1 VAGGKKM
8 KRLFMFMVAI
18 LAVAF
23 MQVPYAG
30 TAEAARVAVVPIQIN
45 DELVKRSADFNG
57 YYWDIMIEKFKYPEY
72 ELMDDEKVAA
82 VIPDDGLTSFDQATL
97 TTICEKVDA
106 EIVVAMRLDEI
117 KETPL
122 NFRREP
128 TLETFMKGE
137 FASYNRLTGKY
148 YHKKMYIKG
157 EIEEVLTLRTDWQQ
171 QTFASELKRYINR
184 TIEDKEKKKNS
195 RIK

>member
-1 VAGGKKM
+1 MKK
-8 KRLFMFMVAI
+8 FFTFIFAI
-18 LAVAF
+18 LAVLI
-23 MQVPYAG
+23 MNVPFVG
-30 TAEAARVAVVPIQIN
+30 TAEAARVAVVPIQVN
-45 DELVKRSADFNG
+45 DEIERAADFNG

-82 VIPDDGLTSFDQATL
+82 VVPDDGLTSFDQATL
-97 TTICEKVDA
+97 TTICEKIDA

-117 KETPL
+117 SESPM

-148 YHKKMYIKG
+148 YHKKMYIKD
-157 EIEEVLTLRTDWQQ
+157 EIEAVLTLRTDWKQ
-171 QTFASELKRYINR
+171 QTFASELRRYINR
-184 TIEDKEKKKNS
+184 TIEDKAKNKNTKS
-195 RIK
+195 SNKW

>member
-1 VAGGKKM
+1 MKKIFTFIFAA
-8 KRLFMFMVAI
+8 LAVMFMNGP
-18 LAVAF
+18 LF
-23 MQVPYAG
+23 G

-45 DELVKRSADFNG
+45 DQLVERAADFNG
-57 YYWDIMIEKFKYPEY
+57 YYWDIMIDKFKYPDY

-82 VIPDDGLTSFDQATL
+82 VIPDEGLISFDQATL

>member
-1 VAGGKKM
+1 MKK
-8 KRLFMFMVAI
+8 LFTFIFAV
-18 LAVAF
+18 LAVLF
-23 MQVPYAG
+23 VNVPFAG
-30 TAEAARVAVVPIQIN
+30 SAEAARVAVVPIQTN
-45 DELVKRSADFNG
+45 DKLVERAADFNG
-57 YYWDIMIEKFKYPEY
+57 YYWDIMIDKFKYPEY

-82 VIPDDGLTSFDQATL
+82 VVPDEGLTSFDQATL

-184 TIEDKEKKKNS
+184 TIEDKKKKKNS

>member
-1 VAGGKKM
+1 MKKFFSFI
-8 KRLFMFMVAI
+8 FML
-18 LAVAF
+18 LAVLF
-23 MQVPYAG
+23 INTPFAG
-30 TAEAARVAVVPIQIN
+30 MAEAARVAVVPIQTN
-45 DELVKRSADFNG
+45 DKLVERAADFNG

-82 VIPDDGLTSFDQATL
+82 VVPDEGLATFDQATL
-97 TTICEKVDA
+97 TSICEKVDA

-117 KETPL
+117 TETPL

-148 YHKKMYIKG
+148 YHKKMYNRSKK
-157 EIEEVLTLRTDWQQ
+157 WQSV
-171 QTFASELKRYINR
+171 A
-184 TIEDKEKKKNS
+184 
-195 RIK
+195 

>member
-1 VAGGKKM
+1 MKKLVAFIFV
-8 KRLFMFMVAI
+8 L
-18 LAVAF
+18 LAVFF
-23 MQVPYAG
+23 MNAPFAG
-30 TAEAARVAVVPIQIN
+30 TAEAARVAVVPIQTN
-45 DELVKRSADFNG
+45 DKLVERAADFNG
-57 YYWDIMIEKFKYPEY
+57 YYWDIMIDKFKYPDY

-82 VIPDDGLTSFDQATL
+82 VIPDEGLTSFDQATL

-184 TIEDKEKKKNS
+184 TIEDKAKKKNS

>member
-1 VAGGKKM
+1 MKK
-8 KRLFMFMVAI
+8 LFTFMFAV
-18 LAVAF
+18 LAVLF
-23 MQVPYAG
+23 VNVPFAG
-30 TAEAARVAVVPIQIN
+30 SAEAARVAVVPIQTN
-45 DELVKRSADFNG
+45 DKLVERAADFNG
-57 YYWDIMIEKFKYPEY
+57 YYWDIMIDKFKYPDY

-82 VIPDDGLTSFDQATL
+82 VIPDEGLTSFDQATL

-184 TIEDKEKKKNS
+184 TIEDKEKKKYS

>member
-1 VAGGKKM
+1 MKKLVAFIFV
-8 KRLFMFMVAI
+8 L
-18 LAVAF
+18 LAVFF
-23 MQVPYAG
+23 MNAPFAG
-30 TAEAARVAVVPIQIN
+30 TAEAARVAVVPIQTN
-45 DELVKRSADFNG
+45 DKLVERAADFNG
-57 YYWDIMIEKFKYPEY
+57 YYWDIMIEKFKYPDY

-82 VIPDDGLTSFDQATL
+82 VIPDEGLISFDQATL

>member
-1 VAGGKKM
+1 MKK
-8 KRLFMFMVAI
+8 LFTFIFAA
-18 LAVAF
+18 LAVF
-23 MQVPYAG
+23 IMNVPFTG
-30 TAEAARVAVVPIQIN
+30 TAEASRVAVVPIQVN
-45 DELVKRSADFNG
+45 EELVERAADFNG
-57 YYWDIMIEKFKYPEY
+57 YYWDIMIEKFRYPEY

-82 VIPDDGLTSFDQATL
+82 VVPDDGLTSYDQATL
-97 TTICEKVDA
+97 MNVCEKAGA

-117 KETPL
+117 KESPM

-148 YHKKMYIKG
+148 YHKNMYIKG
-157 EIEEVLTLRTDWQQ
+157 EIEQVLTLRTDWQQ

-184 TIEDKEKKKNS
+184 ALEDKAKPKKKNT
-195 RIK
+195 K

>member
-1 VAGGKKM
+1 MMAV
-8 KRLFMFMVAI
+8 LFMN
-18 LAVAF
+18 
-23 MQVPYAG
+23 VPFTG
-30 TAEAARVAVVPIQIN
+30 TVEAARVAVVPNQVN
-45 DELVKRSADFNG
+45 DKLIERAADFNG

-82 VIPDDGLTSFDQATL
+82 VVPDEGLATFDQATL
-97 TTICEKVDA
+97 TSICEKVDA

-117 KETPL
+117 TETPL

-148 YHKKMYIKG
+148 YHKKMYIKD
-157 EIEEVLTLRTDWQQ
+157 EIEAVLTLRNDWQQ
-171 QTFASELKRYINR
+171 QTFASELRRYINR
-184 TIEDKEKKKNS
+184 TIEDKAKKKNS
-195 RIK
+195 RLSNKR

>member
-1 VAGGKKM
+1 MKKIFTFIFAA
-8 KRLFMFMVAI
+8 LAVMFMNGP
-18 LAVAF
+18 LF
-23 MQVPYAG
+23 G

-45 DELVKRSADFNG
+45 DQLVERSADFNG
-57 YYWDIMIEKFKYPEY
+57 YYWDIMIEKFKYPDY

>member
-1 VAGGKKM
+1 M
-8 KRLFMFMVAI
+8 KRIILFLMMV
-18 LAVAF
+18 LTVVF
-23 MQVPYAG
+23 MQVPFFG

-45 DELVKRSADFNG
+45 EQLVERAADFNG

>member
-1 VAGGKKM
+1 MKKLVAFI
-8 KRLFMFMVAI
+8 LVL
-18 LAVAF
+18 LAVFF
-23 MQVPYAG
+23 MNAPFAG
-30 TAEAARVAVVPIQIN
+30 TAEAARVAVVPIQTN
-45 DELVKRSADFNG
+45 DKLVERAADFNG
-57 YYWDIMIEKFKYPEY
+57 YYWDIMIEKFKYPDY

-82 VIPDDGLTSFDQATL
+82 VIPDEGLISFDQATL

>member
-1 VAGGKKM
+1 MKK
-8 KRLFMFMVAI
+8 FVNFIFAI
-18 LAVAF
+18 LAVLLMNASF
-23 MQVPYAG
+23 SG

-45 DELVKRSADFNG
+45 DALIERAADFNG

-82 VIPDDGLTSFDQATL
+82 VVPDDGLTSFDQATL
-97 TTICEKVDA
+97 TTICEKIDA

-117 KETPL
+117 TESPM
-122 NFRREP
+122 NFRMEP

-148 YHKKMYIKG
+148 YHKKMYIKD
-157 EIEEVLTLRTDWQQ
+157 EIEAVLTLRTDWKQ
-171 QTFASELKRYINR
+171 QTFASELRRYINR
-184 TIEDKEKKKNS
+184 TIEDKAKKKNS
-195 RIK
+195 RSSNKW